1 MCTAFAQRSEDNFQ
15 ELVFLFSPCQDKVP
29 LVFRRAAS
37 LLSIIQSFLA
47 RYSRSARIMCRGT
60 WLLTQVWGKPQLSR
74 LAHLALLPA
83 ECLIPS
89 PCLILLW
96 DHH

>member
-1 MCTAFAQRSEDNFQ
+1 
-15 ELVFLFSPCQDKVP
+15 
-29 LVFRRAAS
+29 
-37 LLSIIQSFLA
+37 
-47 RYSRSARIMCRGT
+47 MCRGT